1 MKKLGVYPINTPAL
15 SHLKNPNY
23 WEIHSWPLLES
34 NLAET
39 ESFILE
45 YFKLREEDLS
55 PSMQPLTA

>member
-1 MKKLGVYPINTPAL
+1 MKELGVYPINTPAL
-15 SHLKNPNY
+15 SHLKNLNY
-23 WEIHSWPLLES
+23 WGILSWPLPES